1 MFSPNVQRIK
11 PCKAGHVL
19 DPVSK
24 KCRKALGN
32 AEPSALPFFNRYS
45 TTIQFR
51 SRPGSADGNRSNVII
66 IIREALESALK
77 QCSVEVLNIDVSYS
91 ADLIYSAHIS
101 VAFSESDVNQ
111 TIRSPNCNLTLILRD
126 IPFLVSKGKWEPQ
139 LCAKFYIYKPG
150 EYVVIAD
157 ADSTVYI
164 NRTGKLISKIDY
176 WSNQTEINNGSMV
189 PVGDILV
196 CRKALE
202 FNCSGTFIHLKDNE
216 YVILSNG
223 SLYRNGS
230 NMIYDF
236 MLIDGKAAICVNV
249 SSDSVKANVALAVI
263 SYVGIGLSIA
273 CLVLVLITYL
283 LFKELRSL
291 PGVNLMNLCLSLL
304 IAHSLFMTAG
314 GATHNRLVCTSV
326 AVLLHY
332 FYLSSFIWMSLIAF
346 DTYRTFSRTCHTRQR
361 TGKLK
366 TRFLALGWLPALLF
380 VVICFSLD
388 QSGLVAIGYGGTDHC
403 WINNVKSNT
412 FVFVIPVA
420 FSILFN
426 ALFFLLT
433 VNSIR
438 KIKKQTQQVAKAA
451 NSRRNM
457 VLFLKLAILMGFTW
471 IFGYLK
477 ILVSSYFDYPFVI
490 FSSLQGVYIA
500 FGFVFTTRVK
510 KMYGDLFSGTK
521 MPSSTASTCETQF

>member
-1 MFSPNVQRIK
+1 MPSYMKKLSVTERDLGPINEDIKCFCDIHCTVFQDCCTDYEQTCLPVAIVHGNSSRSLDIELWACNHGGNVQGAKGVWMIAACPAKWTQDEIAINCTGNVRHLSEG
-11 PCKAGHVL
+11 CRDFA
-19 DPVSK
+19 PVIDETGNTYK
-24 KCRKALGN
+24 NRFCALCNGVQAN
-32 AEPSALPFFNRYS
+32 TSRFYD
-45 TTIQFR
+45 IQL
-51 SRPGSADGNRSNVII
+51 V
-66 IIREALESALK
+66 
-77 QCSVEVLNIDVSYS
+77 Q
-91 ADLIYSAHIS
+91 
-101 VAFSESDVNQ
+101 
-111 TIRSPNCNLTLILRD
+111 
-126 IPFLVSKGKWEPQ
+126 LVSNARYNTSGAM
-139 LCAKFYIYKPG
+139 LMNCSG

-176 WSNQTEINNGSMV
+176 WSNQTETNNGSMI

-202 FNCSGTFIHLKDNE
+202 FSCSGTFIHLKDNE
-216 YVILSNG
+216 YVILSNR
-223 SLYRNGS
+223 SLYKNGS

-236 MLIDGKAAICVNV
+236 MLIDGKAAICVSV

-457 VLFLKLAILMGFTW
+457 VLFLKLAILMDSRGFSA
-471 IFGYLK
+471 I
-477 ILVSSYFDYPFVI
+477 
-490 FSSLQGVYIA
+490 
-500 FGFVFTTRVK
+500 
-510 KMYGDLFSGTK
+510 
-521 MPSSTASTCETQF
+521 

>member
-1 MFSPNVQRIK
+1 MSSREEYNQPTKEKQKHEDLKTSVEGVPILAIDKTDSNSQMNLKFTFRHRITRDVSFSSSE
-11 PCKAGHVL
+11 L
-19 DPVSK
+19 DNITCHGDSSCMG
-24 KCRKALGN
+24 KCRAERDPGPINEDIKCFCDIHCTVFQDCCADYEQTCLPVAIVHGN
-32 AEPSALPFFNRYS
+32 SSRSLDIELWACNHGGTVQGAKGVWMISACPANW
-45 TTIQFR
+45 TQDEIAINCT
-51 SRPGSADGNRSNVII
+51 GNVRHLSEGCRDFAPVIH
-66 IIREALESALK
+66 E
-77 QCSVEVLNIDVSYS
+77 
-91 ADLIYSAHIS
+91 
-101 VAFSESDVNQ
+101 
-111 TIRSPNCNLTLILRD
+111 T
-126 IPFLVSKGKWEPQ
+126 
-139 LCAKFYIYKPG
+139 
-150 EYVVIAD
+150 
-157 ADSTVYI
+157 
-164 NRTGKLISKIDY
+164 DY
-176 WSNQTEINNGSMV
+176 WSNQTETNNGSMI

-202 FNCSGTFIHLKDNE
+202 FSCSGTFIHLKDNE
-216 YVILSNG
+216 YVILSNR
-223 SLYRNGS
+223 SLYKNGS

-236 MLIDGKAAICVNV
+236 MLIDGKAAICVSV

-433 VNSIR
+433 VNSSGR
-438 KIKKQTQQVAKAA
+438 SKSKRNKWQKQQTVEE
-451 NSRRNM
+451 
-457 VLFLKLAILMGFTW
+457 TW
-471 IFGYLK
+471 CF
-477 ILVSSYFDYPFVI
+477 F
-490 FSSLQGVYIA
+490 
-500 FGFVFTTRVK
+500 
-510 KMYGDLFSGTK
+510 
-521 MPSSTASTCETQF
+521 